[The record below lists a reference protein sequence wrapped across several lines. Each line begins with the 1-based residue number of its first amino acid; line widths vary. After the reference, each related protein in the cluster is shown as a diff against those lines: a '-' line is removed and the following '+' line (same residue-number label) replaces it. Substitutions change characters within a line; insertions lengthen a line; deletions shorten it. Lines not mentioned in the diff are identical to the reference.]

1 MLPVS
6 LHYVLQAQET
16 VTFLACLVEQIVYA
30 CVISSKAYAQEMEL
44 ES

>member
-16 VTFLACLVEQIVYA
+16 IMFLACLMEQIVYA
-30 CVISSKAYAQEMEL
+30 CVIYNNAYAQEMESKL
-44 ES
+44 

>member
-16 VTFLACLVEQIVYA
+16 VMLLACHVEQIVYA
-30 CVISSKAYAQEMEL
+30 CVIYKNAYAQEMEFKL
-44 ES
+44 